1 VVFLVEDVGVR
12 CSAAGGSGVR
22 KQKIIEGLRD
32 SGIEE
37 LKFGIN
43 HYFKFLNS

>member
-1 VVFLVEDVGVR
+1 V
-12 CSAAGGSGVR
+12 SGVR
-22 KQKIIEGLRD
+22 KQNIIEGFRD

-43 HYFKFLNS
+43 PYFKSLNS